1 MRKLILSTIVLL
13 AFSIAIAVF
22 QISCTKTA
30 NSQSPSYT
38 LMPATTSK
46 LGGVIPDGTSISVDA
61 NGKIS
66 TVAAAPQQEG
76 KLLYGVFG
84 SVETDNAIWTSNYD
98 GTNAQ
103 KINITLPTGT
113 VIDPDN
119 LKISPDHQTIFFEA
133 HTIPPS
139 AISYYLY
146 SCTINGSN
154 VHVIK
159 GGFTNGI
166 GVGAAY

>member
-1 MRKLILSTIVLL
+1 MRKLILSTLALL

-46 LGGVIPDGTSISVDA
+46 LGGVIPDGTTISVDG

-66 TVAAAPQQEG
+66 TIAGTTPQEG

-84 SVETDNAIWTSNYD
+84 NIETDNAMWTSNYD

-103 KINITLPTGT
+103 KIAVALPAGT
-113 VIDPDN
+113 VIDPDD
-119 LKISPDHQTIFFEA
+119 LRLSPDHKTIFFEA
-133 HTIPPS
+133 HTIPPA

-146 SCTINGSN
+146 SCNIDGSN
-154 VHVIK
+154 PHQIK
-159 GGFTNGI
+159 GPFTNG
-166 GVGAAY
+166 VNVEVAY

>member
-1 MRKLILSTIVLL
+1 MKKLILSTLVLL
-13 AFSIAIAVF
+13 AFSIAIALF

-30 NSQSPSYT
+30 NSQSPAYT
-38 LMPATTSK
+38 LLPATTSK
-46 LGGVIPDGTSISVDA
+46 LGGVIPDGTSIAVDA

-66 TVAAAPQQEG
+66 TVAGSTPQEG

-103 KINITLPTGT
+103 KIAVTLPTGT

-133 HTIPPS
+133 HTIAP
-139 AISYYLY
+139 AAVAYFLY
-146 SCTINGSN
+146 SCSINGGSA
-154 VHVIK
+154 HLIK
-159 GGFTNGI
+159 SGFTNGVGI
-166 GVGAAY
+166 GVAY